1 MQKTWCQSTSI
12 ADRGERENM
21 NEKKI
26 VVVDDDESIRKTF
39 FLILHGNYQV
49 YLAKDSKEAL
59 QRFKNAKIDLIIADL
74 KLPYMNGL
82 EMIAKFRESGYR
94 GKIILISAF
103 PDLVNV
109 DELANLSISQFFV
122 KPLDLEALTR
132 SIDDLLDSK
141 KVTEKRA

>member
-1 MQKTWCQSTSI
+1 MT
-12 ADRGERENM
+12 
-21 NEKKI
+21 EKKI

-39 FLILHGNYQV
+39 FLILHRNYQV

-59 QRFKNAKIDLIIADL
+59 QRFKKAKVDLIIADL

-94 GKIILISAF
+94 GEVILISAF
-103 PDLVNV
+103 PDLVKV

-141 KVTEKRA
+141 KITEKRA

>member
-1 MQKTWCQSTSI
+1 MT
-12 ADRGERENM
+12 
-21 NEKKI
+21 EKKI

-39 FLILHGNYQV
+39 FLILHRNYQV

-59 QRFKNAKIDLIIADL
+59 QRFKKAKVDLIIADL

-94 GKIILISAF
+94 GEVILISAF
-103 PDLVNV
+103 PDLVKV
-109 DELANLSISQFFV
+109 DELENLSISQFFV

-141 KVTEKRA
+141 KITEKRV